1 LFSKAAIPLL
11 LGPLARM
18 TNRGG
23 FCCRLAYRYEQESP
37 CLMQR
42 KRVMDKPWNTQK
54 DNTLQKEFMARHG
67 ITEDQVKR
75 AGDDIRRE
83 REAGHVAR
91 KAAEKVRGR

>member
-1 LFSKAAIPLL
+1 
-11 LGPLARM
+11 
-18 TNRGG
+18 
-23 FCCRLAYRYEQESP
+23 
-37 CLMQR
+37 
-42 KRVMDKPWNTQK
+42 MDKPWNTQK